1 MEGIKAHAKRS
12 EECLCCIWVLSGP
25 KCSTNSVVELEIA
38 LLKQSAGDKAGGKRV
53 LEQGSGAMS
62 KGAGSG

>member
-12 EECLCCIWVLSGP
+12 EECLC
-25 KCSTNSVVELEIA
+25 VVELEIA

-53 LEQGSGAMS
+53 LERGFGATS